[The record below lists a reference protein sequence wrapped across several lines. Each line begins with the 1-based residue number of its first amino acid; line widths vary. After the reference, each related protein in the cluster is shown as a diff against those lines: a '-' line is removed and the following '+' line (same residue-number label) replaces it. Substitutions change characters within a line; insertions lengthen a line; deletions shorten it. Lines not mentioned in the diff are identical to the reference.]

1 MAFTGQRGVD
11 RMVDVDFG
19 GNLGTTLKLMGLN

>member
-11 RMVDVDFG
+11 RVVDVDFG
-19 GNLGTTLKLMGLN
+19 GNIATTLKLMA